1 MTTREAAFKITIYKH
16 TVYDEPTRTL
26 HLTRHDVFG
35 PEHLPPMEGHWT
47 ELPIDVESD
56 ETDVIVQFTKLTATP
71 LRIVYQAVYK
81 GVHLR
86 MNVWKDAQTLIDNY
100 TYKNTQHA

>member
-1 MTTREAAFKITIYKH
+1 MKDLDIAFKISINSS
-16 TVYDEPTRTL
+16 TVYDETTRTL
-26 HLTRHDVFG
+26 HITRYDVFSD
-35 PEHLPPMEGHWT
+35 PPTMEDDWT
-47 ELPIDVESD
+47 QHPIDVENT

-100 TYKNTQHA
+100 TYKNTEHA